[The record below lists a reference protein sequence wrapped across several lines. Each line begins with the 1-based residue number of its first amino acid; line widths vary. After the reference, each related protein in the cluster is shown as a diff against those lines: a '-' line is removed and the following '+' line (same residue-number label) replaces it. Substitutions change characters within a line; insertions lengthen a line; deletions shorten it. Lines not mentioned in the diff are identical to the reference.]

1 MSAELIRS
9 PAVSSAAEDELAVR
23 NLIAS
28 VARLA
33 DEDDVDAYVD
43 LFTPDAS
50 WEMPGAT
57 RRGHDDIR
65 AGSIA
70 RREAGQ
76 VGPGAATRHVVTTSV
91 VAVDGD
97 TAHAE
102 STFQFFVDTTTTPTL
117 SMIGTYQDHFVR
129 TDAGWKLA
137 RRIIEQG

>member
-1 MSAELIRS
+1 
-9 PAVSSAAEDELAVR
+9 VSSAAEDELAVR
-23 NLIAS
+23 NLIAR

-33 DEDDVDAYVD
+33 DGDDVEAYVD

-50 WEMPGAT
+50 WEMPGAM

-70 RREAGQ
+70 RRESGQ
-76 VGPGAATRHVVTTSV
+76 IGPGAATRHVVGTSV
-91 VAVDGD
+91 VTVDGD
-97 TAHAE
+97 MAHAE